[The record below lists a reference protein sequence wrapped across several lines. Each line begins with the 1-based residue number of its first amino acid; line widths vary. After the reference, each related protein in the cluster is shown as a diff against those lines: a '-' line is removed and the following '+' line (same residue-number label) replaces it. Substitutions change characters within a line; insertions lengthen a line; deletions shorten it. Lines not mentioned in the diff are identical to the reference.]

1 MRANYNTKV
10 EISGVDTANLPV
22 ITEEEKLALLR
33 RARAGDQKARETMIT
48 SNLRLVLSV
57 IQRFSNRGEDMDD
70 LFQVGCIGLIKAI
83 DHFDLSLNV
92 RFATYGVALITGE
105 LRRHIRDT
113 AGCSLHVPRSTK
125 DLAYHALRAR
135 EQLLQDRT
143 KEPTTSEIADRLG
156 VSHREVAS
164 AMEAILQPCSLF
176 DPVYSDGGE
185 AVCVMDQI
193 GDPRGESDW
202 IDEIVFRE
210 AVTSLPDREK
220 KILALRFLE
229 GRTQMEVAQ
238 EIGISQA
245 QVSRLEKGALSQI
258 KSRM

>member
-1 MRANYNTKV
+1 MRTGYNKV
-10 EISGVDTANLPV
+10 EISGVDTSQLPV
-22 ITEEEKLALLR
+22 ITESEKLELLR
-33 RARAGDQKARETMIT
+33 RAQSGDKAAREKMIT

-83 DHFDLSLNV
+83 DNFDLSLNV

-125 DLAYHALRAR
+125 DLAYHALKTR
-135 EQLLQDRT
+135 EQLLEGQT
-143 KEPTTSEIADRLG
+143 KDPTITEIAEHMG
-156 VSHREVAS
+156 VARKDVA
-164 AMEAILQPCSLF
+164 AALEAIVQPFSLY

-185 AVCVMDQI
+185 AIYIMDQI
-193 GDPRGESDW
+193 KDPSDESDW
-202 IDEIVFRE
+202 IDEIAMRE
-210 AVTSLPDREK
+210 AVENLPEREK
-220 KILALRFLE
+220 RILSLRFIG
-229 GRTQMEVAQ
+229 GRTQMEVAN

-245 QVSRLEKGALSQI
+245 QVSRLEKGALERI
-258 KSRM
+258 KGNS

>member
-1 MRANYNTKV
+1 MRFQYNKV

-22 ITEEEKLALLR
+22 ITEEEKLDLLR
-33 RARAGDQKARETMIT
+33 KAQAGDELAREKMIT

-57 IQRFSNRGEDMDD
+57 IQRFANRGEDMDD

-83 DHFDLSLNV
+83 DNFDLSLNV

-105 LRRHIRDT
+105 LRRHIRDA

-125 DLAYHALRAR
+125 DLAYHALRVR
-135 EQLLQDRT
+135 EELLEGQT
-143 KEPTTSEIADRLG
+143 HEPTVNEIAARLDVPIRD
-156 VSHREVAS
+156 VSS
-164 AMEAILQPCSLF
+164 ALEAILQPFSLF

-185 AVCVMDQI
+185 AIYVMDQI
-193 GDPRGESDW
+193 GDPTSESDW

-210 AVTSLPDREK
+210 AVDALPPREK
-220 KILALRFLE
+220 KILALRFLG

-245 QVSRLEKGALSQI
+245 QVSRLEKGALGRI

>member
-1 MRANYNTKV
+1 MRFQYNKV

-22 ITEEEKLALLR
+22 ITEEEKLDLLR
-33 RARAGDQKARETMIT
+33 KAQAGDEAAREKMIT

-57 IQRFSNRGEDMDD
+57 IQRFANRGEDMDD

-83 DHFDLSLNV
+83 DNFDLSLNV

-105 LRRHIRDT
+105 LRRHIRDA

-125 DLAYHALRAR
+125 DLAYHALRVR
-135 EQLLQDRT
+135 EELLEGQT
-143 KEPTTSEIADRLG
+143 HEPTVNEIAARLDVPIRD
-156 VSHREVAS
+156 VSS
-164 AMEAILQPCSLF
+164 ALEAILQPFSLF

-185 AVCVMDQI
+185 AIYVMDQI
-193 GDPRGESDW
+193 GDPTSESDW

-210 AVTSLPDREK
+210 AVDALPPREK
-220 KILALRFLE
+220 KILALRFLG

-245 QVSRLEKGALSQI
+245 QVSRLEKGALGRI